1 MRIIFLPLLFVF
13 FGYQVNAQNIYNV
26 EKLDS
31 LFNIISAN
39 HLAMGSISIFSNGEE
54 VYQHSIGYLD
64 LEKKIKAN
72 PSTKYRIGS
81 ITKTFTAVVILQLME
96 EGKLEMNTLLKEF
109 FPQVPNSEKITV
121 QHLLRHQ
128 SGLFNITDD
137 KDFMS
142 WMKISRTRK
151 EMLDRLIKS
160 GILFEPAERSEYS
173 NTNYLL
179 LSYIAEVIEDKGY
192 AEIVKKRI
200 IDKLNLANTFYGGK
214 INPEDNQARS
224 YIKSE
229 NGWDLTPET
238 DMSVPMGAGGLVSSP
253 EDLTTF
259 FCNLFE
265 GNLVSE
271 NSLEAMKSTTKGIG
285 IGLMRLPVK
294 EIEAYG
300 HGGGID
306 GFSSIAVHLP
316 NENLNIA
323 FIANALDYPLNN
335 ILMGVIK
342 IILGQEYQLP
352 DFSPAIS
359 LNSEEVDEYIGIYSG
374 PDFPMDI
381 TISRN
386 ENVLMVQASGQQPKR
401 LDALGSHRFKADQI
415 MLKLTFLPEA
425 KKLMLEQGGQQAEL
439 FKK

>member
-1 MRIIFLPLLFVF
+1 MPLLFVF

-39 HLAMGSISIFSNGEE
+39 HLAMGSIFIFSNGEE
-54 VYQHSIGYLD
+54 VYQHSMGYLD

-109 FPQVPNSEKITV
+109 FPQVPNSEIITV

-142 WMKISRTRK
+142 WMKISQTRK
-151 EMLDRLIKS
+151 DMLDRLIKS

-229 NGWDLTPET
+229 NGWDLAPET
-238 DMSVPMGAGGLVSSP
+238 DMSVPMGAGALVSTP

-271 NSLEAMKSTTKGIG
+271 NSLEAMKSTTKGMG
-285 IGLMRLPVK
+285 IGLMRLPDK

-335 ILMGVIK
+335 ILMGVMK
-342 IILGQEYQLP
+342 IILGHEYQLP
-352 DFSPAIS
+352 DFSPAIT
-359 LNSEEVDEYIGIYSG
+359 LN
-374 PDFPMDI
+374 P
-381 TISRN
+381 
-386 ENVLMVQASGQQPKR
+386 
-401 LDALGSHRFKADQI
+401 
-415 MLKLTFLPEA
+415 
-425 KKLMLEQGGQQAEL
+425 
-439 FKK
+439 

>member
-1 MRIIFLPLLFVF
+1 MRNIFLPFLFVF

-39 HLAMGSISIFSNGEE
+39 DLAMGSISIFSNGEE
-54 VYQHSIGYLD
+54 VYQHSMGYLD

-109 FPQVPNSEKITV
+109 LPQVPNSEKITV

-137 KDFMS
+137 KDFRS
-142 WMKISRTRK
+142 WMTIPQIRK
-151 EMLDRLIKS
+151 EMLDRLIKN
-160 GILFEPAERSEYS
+160 GILFEPAEKTEYS

-179 LSYIAEVIEDKGY
+179 LSYIAEVIEDNGY
-192 AEIVKKRI
+192 AEIVKNRI

-224 YIKSE
+224 YVKSE
-229 NGWDLTPET
+229 KKWDLAPET
-238 DMSVPMGAGGLVSSP
+238 DMSVPMGAGALVSTP
-253 EDLTTF
+253 GDLNTF

-271 NSLEAMKSTTKGIG
+271 NSLKAMKSITNGMG
-285 IGLMRLPVK
+285 IGLMKLPVK
-294 EIEAYG
+294 EIEGYG

-306 GFSSIAVHLP
+306 GFSSVAVHLP

-335 ILMGVIK
+335 ILMGVMK
-342 IILGQEYQLP
+342 IILEQEYELP
-352 DFSPAIS
+352 DFS
-359 LNSEEVDEYIGIYSG
+359 
-374 PDFPMDI
+374 
-381 TISRN
+381 
-386 ENVLMVQASGQQPKR
+386 Q
-401 LDALGSHRFKADQI
+401 
-415 MLKLTFLPEA
+415 A
-425 KKLMLEQGGQQAEL
+425 KK
-439 FKK
+439 